1 MNYDLVIIGGGP
13 AGYTAAVYA
22 ARYKIN
28 ALVIAAEDGGLAA
41 TAHDVWN
48 FPSYKSISGFE
59 LMQKMKEQ
67 VENLKIPIINETVTS
82 IRKTDSHFIV
92 STGNGVEYHSKKIII
107 ATGTKRKK
115 LNVLGEE
122 EFYGKGVSYCATCD
136 AAFYKN
142 KKVAVVGGSNS
153 SLTSA
158 LLLAEFAS
166 EVCIIYRKDKFF
178 RADPAWVEVVEKN
191 KKIKCMFQ
199 DNVKE
204 IKGKKFVESLLLE
217 SGKTIAVDGIFI
229 EIGSEPSNLIFRNL
243 GIKSDEKNYIITDGE
258 QKTTV
263 NGIFAAGDITNNK
276 LKQIITA
283 AGQGAVAAYSAY
295 MEISSEK
302 K

>member
-22 ARYKIN
+22 ARYKMN
-28 ALVIAAEDGGLAA
+28 TLVIVAEDGGMAA
-41 TAHDVWN
+41 TAHQVWN
-48 FPSYKSISGFE
+48 FPSYNQITGFE

-67 VENLKIPIINETVTS
+67 VENLKVPIVNETVTS

-92 STGNGVEYHSKKIII
+92 STGNGVEYHAKKIII

-115 LNVLGEE
+115 LNVPGEE

-204 IKGKKFVESLLLE
+204 IRGKKFVESLLLE

-258 QKTTV
+258 QKTSI
-263 NGIFAAGDITNNK
+263 NGVFAAGDITNSK

-295 MEISSEK
+295 MEISAGK